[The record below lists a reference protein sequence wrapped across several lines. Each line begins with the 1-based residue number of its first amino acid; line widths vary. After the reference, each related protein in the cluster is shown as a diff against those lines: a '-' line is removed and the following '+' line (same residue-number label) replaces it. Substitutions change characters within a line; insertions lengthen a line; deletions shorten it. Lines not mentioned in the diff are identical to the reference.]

1 MNSVLALILAQSMG
15 EYGGIVGSF
24 QEGFYQLRVTVSE
37 FLRNTGAGTWM
48 IGGGAL
54 VVLWLFLRGRR

>member
-1 MNSVLALILAQSMG
+1 MTSVLALILAQSMG

-24 QEGFYQLRVTVSE
+24 QEGLYQLRVTVND
-37 FLRNTGAGTWM
+37 FLRNTGPGTWL

-54 VVLWLFLRGRR
+54 ILLWFFLRGRR